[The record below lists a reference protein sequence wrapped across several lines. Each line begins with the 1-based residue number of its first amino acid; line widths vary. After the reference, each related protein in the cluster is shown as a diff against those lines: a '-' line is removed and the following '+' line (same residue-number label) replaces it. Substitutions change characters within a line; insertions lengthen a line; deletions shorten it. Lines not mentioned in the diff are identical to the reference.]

1 MTRFTKTILPIIL
14 RHEGGKV
21 DNPRDPG
28 GRTNMGIIQR
38 TYNGYRSGVGK
49 AHQDVF
55 LIAKIEVAAIYTR
68 DYWGKIRGVKL
79 PHGVDLATFDSAVNS
94 GPSRGVKW
102 LQGALGT
109 ARDGKIGPVTLRA
122 ARSARAAPVVVAMCA
137 ARMSFLQRLRHWKTF
152 KRGWTRRVAEI
163 EARGVSMASLD
174 KGAAQAELKHQK
186 RKAKI
191 KQTAHETG
199 VAGTGVVGSGMA
211 TQAAEMP
218 EWLIAVLV
226 LAGVAAV
233 AIFIIQRFRHRDRVF
248 AYDDELKR
256 MEKRK

>member
-1 MTRFTKTILPIIL
+1 MTRFTKTILPIVL

-38 TYNGYRSGVGK
+38 TYNGYRSSIGK

-68 DYWGKIRGVKL
+68 DYWGKIRGAKL

-94 GPSRGVKW
+94 GPRQGVKW
-102 LQGALGT
+102 LQGALGVN
-109 ARDGKIGPVTLRA
+109 RDGGMGPVTIKA
-122 ARSARAAPVVVAMCA
+122 VSKAHAAPVVVAMCS
-137 ARMSFLQRLRHWKTF
+137 ARMGFLRRLRHWSTF

-163 EARGVSMASLD
+163 EAKGVAMACVG
-174 KGAAQAELKHQK
+174 KAATQAELKRQK
-186 RKAKI
+186 KKARI
-191 KQTAHETG
+191 KQTANETG
-199 VAGTGVVGSGMA
+199 VAGTGVGGSGMA
-211 TQAAEMP
+211 TQAADMP
-218 EWLIAVLV
+218 EWLIAVLI
-226 LAGVAAV
+226 LAGVAALAV
-233 AIFIIQRFRHRDRVF
+233 FIIQRFRHRDRVF